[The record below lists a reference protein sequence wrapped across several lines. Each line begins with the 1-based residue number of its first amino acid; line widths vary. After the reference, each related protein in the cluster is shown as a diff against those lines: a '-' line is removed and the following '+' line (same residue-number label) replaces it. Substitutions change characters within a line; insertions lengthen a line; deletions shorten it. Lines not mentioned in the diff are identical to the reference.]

1 MAEYL
6 VHTADERGHV
16 SEHVEHAAS
25 VSELR
30 DRYAQQGLLVTSV
43 KPRGLLGQAG
53 TGRQRRVGLE
63 TFIIFNQQFLALIRA
78 ALPILQG
85 LDLLSC
91 RQKNRYLRSI

>member
-30 DRYAQQGLLVTSV
+30 DRFA
-43 KPRGLLGQAG
+43 RAG
-53 TGRQRRVGLE
+53 FGNAGYVPLMGGTIAIHYGR
-63 TFIIFNQQFLALIRA
+63 
-78 ALPILQG
+78 
-85 LDLLSC
+85 
-91 RQKNRYLRSI
+91 KN